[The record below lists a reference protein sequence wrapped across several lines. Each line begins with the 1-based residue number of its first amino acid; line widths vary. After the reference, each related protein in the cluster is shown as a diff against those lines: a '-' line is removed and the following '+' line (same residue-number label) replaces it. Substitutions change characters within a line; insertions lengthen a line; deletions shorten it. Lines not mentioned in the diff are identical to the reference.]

1 MKAFG
6 SEWKDK
12 CERSLLLAKQL
23 GNIYTGSLYN
33 GLLSLIG
40 DTSIDLKGKR
50 LSMFSY
56 GSGCAA
62 SMFMIHVKGD
72 YKQIQK
78 TLEFKTRLESR
89 IKIPAAEFD
98 RLMAYR
104 EKMHGK
110 CNFEPQVS

>member
-1 MKAFG
+1 M
-6 SEWKDK
+6 
-12 CERSLLLAKQL
+12 
-23 GNIYTGSLYN
+23 
-33 GLLSLIG
+33 LSLIG

-56 GSGCAA
+56 GSGYAA

-110 CNFEPQVS
+110 CNFEPQVSSITTIAP